1 MRRGFVAS
9 RLSHRLMVMMMMVV
23 MVVPVAPDDDGPVV
37 MVMMVVMG
45 LGELHSGFCRGNWR
59 AFINHFQRRRCIR
72 DRLQQVGIG
81 IGLQD
86 VRRFG
91 CRGRRGLGSA
101 QGADRGHRA
110 KKSSYSLFHG
120 VSLQCAI
127 APGRNAG

>member
-1 MRRGFVAS
+1 M
-9 RLSHRLMVMMMMVV
+9 MMMMVV
-23 MVVPVAPDDDGPVV
+23 VVVMVPVAPDDDGPVV

-45 LGELHSGFCRGNWR
+45 LGELHSGLCRGNWR
-59 AFINHFQRRRCIR
+59 AFINHFQRRRRIR

-86 VRRFG
+86 VRRFA
-91 CRGRRGLGSA
+91 CRGRRGLDSA

-120 VSLQCAI
+120 VSLSN
-127 APGRNAG
+127 APLPWPGSGTRV